1 MALTRVLG
9 KTPAHY
15 IVKLLMRIGIADAQ
29 ACGAL
34 PLVRNGTDV
43 ETIAVGMP

>member
-15 IVKLLMRIGIADAQ
+15 LVKLLMRIGIADAQ
-29 ACGAL
+29 AFGAL
-34 PLVRNGTDV
+34 PLVRSGTDI
-43 ETIAVGMP
+43 ETIAAKMP